1 MLGKEGGRFFTA
13 GGYLGL
19 PSLSA
24 SPSSSSTW
32 RRRRRWKRH
41 RGLGRCRA
49 HQFCGGGG
57 MRSTNASF
65 QIFSKA
71 ILVFLCV
78 AMLESNYEKEEHKV
92 QMKKRN
98 LVNQDD
104 YKFQR
109 MICVPTQRPEH
120 NLYPGLLLFFAAFLK
135 PCSDEQL
142 CGSQS
147 GRAESRNYEFSP
159 DSALLPANCIP
170 RCNGVHHHF
179 HRHHSLLSQSLL
191 W

>member
-49 HQFCGGGG
+49 HQFCGGGSY
-57 MRSTNASF
+57 STNASF

-78 AMLESNYEKEEHKV
+78 AMLESNYEKEE

-120 NLYPGLLLFFAAFLK
+120 NLLFFAAFLK

-179 HRHHSLLSQSLL
+179 HRHHQVSLLSQSLL